1 MNDLKVSLFSVPVE
15 AAGTKLDRKRSEGAT
30 VSSPKWA
37 IQQLMNEM
45 KLAGMERRQY
55 DFYDIDMMYPT
66 DSEIKEYLLSYQP
79 TVVGLSAVLSTSYSQ
94 VKRISKI
101 IRELLPSTWVVMGGN
116 LSAVSEAVL
125 EQTDVD
131 LSVVGDGEDAWIKLL
146 EYMRSV
152 PPRVIDSDKL
162 LKINGVV
169 FIDNNDKVQLNGFGV
184 STPAERLVTIDYELL
199 LDGCKGEPEAINNYF
214 KNANQVNFFDLD
226 DRAQDPKRRPMLAG
240 VFTSKGCVARC
251 TFCQRS
257 TKGYRVIPLELIEE
271 HLTHLRDDHDVGFIS
286 ILDENFG
293 SNKAYAYELA
303 KLFDKFDMLWTASGI
318 RVTSVNKEDIKFFK
332 DHGCSYMKFGV
343 ETGSQ
348 RILDLM
354 EKKFKVEDIYNAL
367 KACIDLGVKSPLAV
381 MVGMPGETEKT
392 AMETGELI
400 GKLAARIGVHPED
413 QRFEVF
419 YALPLPGTPLYE
431 YGEQL
436 GVIGKNVSDAAEFLE
451 LVADSAT
458 FRRYYINLNGA
469 PMSEV
474 LFWEN
479 LVRLE
484 ASRTFKKYNDKPVN
498 RELLKSFQKSTD
510 RENKNNPRTLLRY
523 TALKFTTITY
533 IIENYII
540 GNKVFDYIPRWVLYP
555 VVKYMTYFEYIIQHM
570 FSKNRKNNIFV
581 NFTKVPRLDE
591 GSFTM
596 THKEPDLKASK
607 KGSKKYSLRSVV
619 SEKREGFGVNKDS
632 VHQVLIE
639 GL

>member
-1 MNDLKVSLFSVPVE
+1 MDGLKVSLFSIPVE
-15 AAGTKLDRKRSEGAT
+15 RAGSKLNRKRSEGT
-30 VSSPKWA
+30 GLMCPKWA
-37 IQQLMNEM
+37 IEQLINEM
-45 KLAGMERRQY
+45 KLAGMESQQY

-66 DSEIKEYLLSYQP
+66 DLEIKEYLLSYQP
-79 TVVGLSAVLSTSYSQ
+79 TVIGLSAVLSTSYTQ

-101 IRELLPSTWVVMGGN
+101 IRELLPSTWIVMGGN

-169 FIDNNDKVQLNGFGV
+169 FIDNNGEFQLNGFGL
-184 STPAERLVTIDYELL
+184 STPAERLLSVDYEFLKT
-199 LDGCKGEPEAINNYF
+199 GCKGEPEAINNYF
-214 KNANQVNFFDLD
+214 KNINQVNTFDLD
-226 DRAQDPKRRPMLAG
+226 DRALDPKRRPMVAG

-257 TKGYRVIPLELIEE
+257 TKGYRVVSLKLLEE
-271 HLTHLRDDHDVGFIS
+271 HLVHLRDDHDVGFIT

-293 SNKAYAYELA
+293 SNKAYAYEVA
-303 KLFDKFDMLWTASGI
+303 KLFDKYDMLWIASGV
-318 RVTSVNKEDIKFFK
+318 RVTSVTREDIKFYK

-354 EKKFKVEDIYNAL
+354 EKKFKVDDIYNAL
-367 KACIDLGVKSPLAV
+367 EACIDLGVKSPVAV

-400 GKLAARIGVHPED
+400 GRLAARMGLHPEL

-436 GVIGKNVSDAAEFLE
+436 GVIGKNLSDAAEFLE
-451 LVADSAT
+451 RVADSAT

-469 PMSEV
+469 PMPEV

-484 ASRTFKKYNDKPVN
+484 ASRTFKKYNDKPFN
-498 RELLKSFQKSTD
+498 SELVKRFQKATD
-510 RENKNNPRTLLRY
+510 RENKNNPRTKLKY
-523 TALKFTTITY
+523 TALKFTIITY

-540 GNKVFDYIPRWVLYP
+540 GNKMFDYIPRWVLYP
-555 VVKYMTYFEYIIQHM
+555 VVKYMAYFEYVTQSM
-570 FSKNRKNNIFV
+570 FAANRKNNIFV
-581 NFTKVPRLDE
+581 NFKKVPRLDE
-591 GSFTM
+591 DSFTM

-619 SEKREGFGVNKDS
+619 SEKREGFGSNKNS
-632 VHQVLIE
+632 PHQVLVE